1 VIVPNLASRPFLN
14 TRPVWLVTA
23 CAGVAALILIA
34 VNIGFYVRSN
44 RVLRPQ
50 IEYRNGLLAEER
62 ALAADLSGQVSELEQ
77 VPWRSLAS
85 RVEATNVIL
94 RERAFSW
101 LRLLDDVERVMPYDV
116 RILRV
121 SPSIGP
127 DDVELGLVVV
137 ARTREAML
145 EFLENLLADPSFSQP
160 TPRREETP
168 EQSEA
173 PGYTLALSVR
183 YLPPGDAP

>member
-50 IEYRNGLLAEER
+50 IEYRNSLLAEER
-62 ALAADLSGQVSELEQ
+62 AMAADVGGQVSELET
-77 VPWRSLAS
+77 VPWRSLSA
-85 RVEATNVIL
+85 RVSATNVIL
-94 RERAFSW
+94 REHAFSW
-101 LRLLDDVERVMPYDV
+101 LTLLDDVERVMPYDV

-121 SPSIGP
+121 SPTVGP
-127 DDVELGLVVV
+127 DAVELGLVVV

-145 EFLENLLADPSFSQP
+145 EFLQNLLADPSFSRP

-168 EQSEA
+168 EESDE
-173 PGYTLALSVR
+173 PGYTLSLSVR
-183 YLPPGDAP
+183 YLPPGEPS